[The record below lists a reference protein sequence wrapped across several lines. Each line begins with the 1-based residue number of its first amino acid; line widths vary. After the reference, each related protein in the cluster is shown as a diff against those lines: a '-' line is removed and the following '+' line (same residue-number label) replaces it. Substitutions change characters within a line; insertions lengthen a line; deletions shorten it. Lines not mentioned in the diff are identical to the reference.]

1 VSTSSLPI
9 SRRDFVGGTAA
20 LIVGIYL
27 TPRIGRTSP
36 TRSAEAIFAPNA
48 FVRVAVDDTVTVI
61 VKHIEFGQGSLT
73 GLTTLVA
80 EELGASWAQMRA
92 QEAPVNTAV
101 YNNLSFGPL
110 QGTGGS
116 SSIANSYEQ
125 MRKAGAIAR
134 LMLVQAAANA
144 WMVPAEEITTENG
157 LLFHQRTA
165 RSGSFG
171 EFADAASRLPVPGDA
186 PLKDPAAFRF
196 IGRDRSVSK
205 LDVPDKSN
213 GKAQFTIDIHQPG
226 MLTVVVARPPR
237 FGARVLSFDLSRA
250 KAVTGV
256 VDIKEV
262 PSGIAV
268 YARSTWPALKG
279 RKALRIVWDESGAE
293 TRGTPEIAEHL
304 KELAMKPG
312 MLAAS
317 HGDIDAAFGSSD
329 RVIETE
335 YVFPYLAHAPMEPLD
350 GFMNWDG
357 ERVFA
362 RYGSQIPTLDQMQIG
377 PVFGVRPEKVEIAT
391 MLAGGSFGRRIDLGN
406 DMVGELA
413 AVAKAIGPKRPVKL
427 MWTREDDIG
436 GGFYRPMMVHR
447 LRGAISN
454 GKISGWSDTIAGQ
467 SFAIGTAFEPSV
479 LREGIDKTMVD
490 GSDEIPYAIPNFR
503 CDVHIAKIG
512 VPTSSWRSV
521 SSTHTAYAVECFID
535 QLLEAT
541 GQDPVSGRLAL
552 AIDSPRHAGVLRA
565 AAEMAQWSG
574 ARPLNGRARGV
585 AVAKAF
591 GTFVAQIAEVSIGDH
606 GEPRVHKVWCAVDCG
621 VAVNPDIV
629 RAQMEGGIGFGLG
642 HILYAAVSLES
653 GRPVQ
658 KNFDTYRSLRINE
671 MPSIEVR
678 IVPSI
683 EKPTGV
689 GEPGV
694 PPIGPAVA
702 NALSRLVGERP
713 RQLPIVGGVA

>member
-1 VSTSSLPI
+1 
-9 SRRDFVGGTAA
+9 VGGTAA

-36 TRSAEAIFAPNA
+36 TRSGEAIFAPNA
-48 FVRVAVDDTVTVI
+48 FVRVAADDTVTVI

-213 GKAQFTIDIHQPG
+213 GKAQFTIDIHEPG

-312 MLAAS
+312 MLAAF
-317 HGDIDAAFGSSD
+317 HGDIDVAFGSSD

>member
-1 VSTSSLPI
+1 
-9 SRRDFVGGTAA
+9 
-20 LIVGIYL
+20 
-27 TPRIGRTSP
+27 
-36 TRSAEAIFAPNA
+36 
-48 FVRVAVDDTVTVI
+48 
-61 VKHIEFGQGSLT
+61 
-73 GLTTLVA
+73 
-80 EELGASWAQMRA
+80 
-92 QEAPVNTAV
+92 
-101 YNNLSFGPL
+101 
-110 QGTGGS
+110 
-116 SSIANSYEQ
+116 
-125 MRKAGAIAR
+125 
-134 LMLVQAAANA
+134 
-144 WMVPAEEITTENG
+144 
-157 LLFHQRTA
+157 
-165 RSGSFG
+165 
-171 EFADAASRLPVPGDA
+171 
-186 PLKDPAAFRF
+186 
-196 IGRDRSVSK
+196 VSK

-213 GKAQFTIDIHQPG
+213 GKAHFTIDIHEPG

-237 FGARVLSFDLSRA
+237 FGAKVLSFDATRT
-250 KAVTGV
+250 KEVKDV
-256 VDIKEV
+256 VDVKQV

-268 YARSTWPALKG
+268 YARSTWPAIKG
-279 RKALRIVWDESGAE
+279 RKALRVEWDESAAE
-293 TRGTPEIAEHL
+293 MRGTQEIAEHL
-304 KELAMKPG
+304 SELAMKLG
-312 MLAAS
+312 ALAAS
-317 HGDIDAAFGSSD
+317 RGDIDAAFASSD

-350 GFMNWDG
+350 GFMDWSG
-357 ERVFA
+357 ERVSA

-377 PVFGVRPEKVEIAT
+377 PVFGVRPEEVQIET
-391 MLAGGSFGRRIDLGN
+391 MFAGGSFGRRIDLGN

-413 AVAKAIGPKRPVKL
+413 AVAKAIGPQRPVKL

-447 LRGAISN
+447 LRGAIRN
-454 GKISGWSDTIAGQ
+454 GGITGWSNTIAGQ
-467 SFAIGTAFEPSV
+467 SFAVGTAFEPSV
-479 LREGIDKTMVD
+479 VHGGIDKTMVD

-535 QLLEAT
+535 ELLEAT

-552 AIDSPRHAGVLRA
+552 MTESPRHAGVLRVA
-565 AAEMAQWSG
+565 ATMAHWSG
-574 ARPLNGRARGV
+574 VTTVDGRARGV
-585 AVAKAF
+585 AVVKAF

-606 GEPRVHKVWCAVDCG
+606 GEPRVHRVWCAVDCG

-642 HILYAAVSLES
+642 HILYAGVSLEA

-678 IVPSI
+678 IIPST

-702 NALSRLVGERP
+702 NALSRLIGERP
-713 RQLPIVGGVA
+713 RHLPMVKGVA

>member
-9 SRRDFVGGTAA
+9 SRREFVGGTAA

-27 TPRIGRTSP
+27 TPHIGRTSP
-36 TRSAEAIFAPNA
+36 THSGESIFAPNA
-48 FVRVAVDDTVTVI
+48 FVRVAADDTVTVI

-144 WMVPAEEITTENG
+144 WIVPAEEITTENG

-196 IGRDRSVSK
+196 IGRDRSVGK

-213 GKAQFTIDIHQPG
+213 GKAQFTIDIHEPG

-237 FGARVLSFDLSRA
+237 FGARVLSFDPSRA
-250 KAVTGV
+250 KAVRGV

-279 RKALRIVWDESGAE
+279 RKTLRIVWDESGAE
-293 TRGTPEIAEHL
+293 TRGTPAIAEHL

-357 ERVFA
+357 ERVSA

-377 PVFGVRPEKVEIAT
+377 PVFGVSPEKVEIAT
-391 MLAGGSFGRRIDLGN
+391 MLAGGSFGRRIDLGH
-406 DMVGELA
+406 DMVSELA

-436 GGFYRPMMVHR
+436 GGCYRPMMVHR
-447 LRGAISN
+447 LRGTIRN
-454 GKISGWSDTIAGQ
+454 GKITGWSDTIAGQ

-479 LREGIDKTMVD
+479 LHEGIDKTMVD
-490 GSDEIPYAIPNFR
+490 GSDEIPYAVPNFR

-552 AIDSPRHAGVLRA
+552 AIESPRHAGVLRA

-574 ARPLNGRARGV
+574 AGPLNGRARGV

-591 GTFVAQIAEVSIGDH
+591 GTFVAQIAEVSIGDR

-683 EKPTGV
+683 EKPSGV